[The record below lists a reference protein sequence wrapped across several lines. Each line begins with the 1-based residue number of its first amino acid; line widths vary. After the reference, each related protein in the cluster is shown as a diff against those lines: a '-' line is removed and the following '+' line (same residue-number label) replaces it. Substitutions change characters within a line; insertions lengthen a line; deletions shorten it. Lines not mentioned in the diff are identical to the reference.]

1 MKPTCGVFSNAT
13 GVGVIVARGGE
24 ALRPRR
30 LFFRTC
36 RENNPPLGR
45 GGSVGLSSE
54 LSMEALVTIGVLDS
68 ARDASNRESPDG
80 VVAIEDLTALG
91 GSGGGGGGGGGGG
104 LAGMTVEVAIEARL
118 PAPHFTNN
126 CGNSSALP

>member
-1 MKPTCGVFSNAT
+1 M
-13 GVGVIVARGGE
+13 IVARGGE

-45 GGSVGLSSE
+45 GGSIGLSSE
-54 LSMEALVTIGVLDS
+54 LSMEALVRIGVLDS

-80 VVAIEDLTALG
+80 AAIEDLTALG
-91 GSGGGGGGGGGGG
+91 GRGGGG
-104 LAGMTVEVAIEARL
+104 A
-118 PAPHFTNN
+118 
-126 CGNSSALP
+126 

>member
-13 GVGVIVARGGE
+13 GAGVIVARGGE

-36 RENNPPLGR
+36 SENNPPLGR

-54 LSMEALVTIGVLDS
+54 LSMDALVTIGVLDPG
-68 ARDASNRESPDG
+68 RDASNRESPDG
-80 VVAIEDLTALG
+80 VAIEDLTAFG
-91 GSGGGGGGGGGGG
+91 GRGGGGGGGGGGG
-104 LAGMTVEVAIEARL
+104 LAVMTVEVAIEARL
-118 PAPHFTNN
+118 AAFRFAKNW
-126 CGNSSALP
+126 GNSSALP